1 LELLAK
7 VADYVTEHRKL
18 IARLNGPFI
27 AASAATC
34 HPAASTAVV
43 PMRTFATLIV
53 AGMLGVVAG
62 EAGAGD
68 FYAPGPGGWR
78 YGPAYGHHYIPR
90 HYWRG
95 YAPRYVAPP
104 PSQPDPGA
112 VIAGAIAGAA
122 LQLIPKAA
130 AALEAKLAPPP
141 PPAPSPP
148 VAAVAPPPEPP
159 NGDVLDQVAG
169 NPRGITRAEV
179 EAALLDWCASHGEAP
194 LCVKLRVP

>member
-1 LELLAK
+1 
-7 VADYVTEHRKL
+7 
-18 IARLNGPFI
+18 
-27 AASAATC
+27 
-34 HPAASTAVV
+34 
-43 PMRTFATLIV
+43 MRTFATLIV
-53 AGMLGVVAG
+53 AGMLGVVAVAADAG
-62 EAGAGD
+62 E
-68 FYAPGPGGWR
+68 FYGPGPGGWR
-78 YGPAYGHHYIPR
+78 YGPGYGHHYIPR

-104 PSQPDPGA
+104 QHHPDPGA

-141 PPAPSPP
+141 PPAAPAP
-148 VAAVAPPPEPP
+148 AAVIAPPTLAPPPEPP
-159 NGDVLDQVAG
+159 SGEVLDQIAG

-194 LCVKLRVP
+194 LCVKLRVQ

>member
-1 LELLAK
+1 
-7 VADYVTEHRKL
+7 
-18 IARLNGPFI
+18 
-27 AASAATC
+27 
-34 HPAASTAVV
+34 
-43 PMRTFATLIV
+43 MRTFATLIV
-53 AGMLGVVAG
+53 AGMLGVVAVAADAG
-62 EAGAGD
+62 E
-68 FYAPGPGGWR
+68 FYGPGPGWR

-104 PSQPDPGA
+104 QHQPDPGA

-122 LQLIPKAA
+122 LHLIPKAA

-141 PPAPSPP
+141 PVPA
-148 VAAVAPPPEPP
+148 AAMPPPPEPP
-159 NGDVLDQVAG
+159 SGEVLDQIAG

-194 LCVKLRVP
+194 LCVKLRVQ